1 MPASATAASKPAP
14 SAPRAAFA
22 GGKPAK
28 AAPAPQPAA
37 AKTTAPAKP
46 SALPAFARPS
56 SATAPPAGALHTAN
70 ITTTVKLA
78 PPASSIHRAPHQSA
92 TSKPPPRLAPLAS
105 SNVPGAT
112 AGNPLAPHVREAIE
126 NTLHVDLGSV
136 RLHSDA
142 VAQDKAQSLSA
153 RAFTFAN
160 HIFLGK
166 GEHPADLALISHEA
180 AHVVQQQSG
189 AHVQAWSS
197 NRSDRY
203 EREADQAA
211 SAVSRNQTFAVRERV
226 DSPRVQRLGISD
238 ALDYFADKAYNI
250 PGFRMFT
257 IVLGVNP
264 INMEHVDRSAAN
276 VLRAVVEF
284 IPGGHLITQ
293 ALDKY
298 SVFDKVGDWVQ
309 KQLDTLAMTGSA
321 IKDALMDFLHSLSWR
336 DIFHLGR
343 VWDRAKRIFT
353 DPIDRI
359 KDFVVGFVEG
369 IWKFVRDAILKPI
382 AALASKTAGWDLLCA
397 VLGRNP
403 ITGEAVPQTAEN
415 LIGGFMKLIHEEEV
429 WNNIQKAKAIPRA
442 FAWFKGVLSGL
453 LGFVTQIPG
462 LFIKALKSLS
472 WTDVIDLPAGFI
484 KVAGVFGKF
493 LVNFISWAGQK
504 VWDLLQIIFEVVA
517 PAVMPYLKKLGAAF
531 RAVLK
536 NPIHF
541 MRNLIA
547 AGKLGFEQFVAK
559 IGAHLKAA
567 FIEWLTGSLPG
578 VYIPKAL
585 DLHEILKFVLSVLG
599 LTWQNIRAKLVKLVG
614 EPTVKAMET
623 GFDIVV
629 TLVKEGPA
637 AAWEK
642 IKDELSNLKEMVM
655 QAVMN
660 FVIETIVKKA
670 VAKIVSL
677 FVPGGAFIQA
687 IISIYDTVMVFVHK
701 LAKIIQVVKSFLD
714 SFMLIANGAIGVAA
728 NKVESTLAG
737 LLVLAINFLAGFLG
751 LGKIAD
757 KVMDVIN
764 TRIRDPIDKALD
776 SFVKWVA
783 TMAKKLWKGAKQ
795 AAGKVLDWLKVRVGV
810 KADEESHELFF
821 SSAAAGPDVMIA
833 SEPMPLEAF
842 LDAKNAEAGK
852 EQKQT
857 ISAIRKQLQSVK
869 KLIAAGR
876 PGTEDEKLQKRIED
890 EMNALGPMLVSLLS
904 EGSIGTEVN
913 PAPLDYEKRRSA
925 SYPVF
930 YLATGTMK
938 NLDQDAMKQKYP
950 GNPPK
955 NGIWRYF
962 PNSKQDSPGG
972 EEKFG
977 LDESSQVE
985 VGRKIEFDEKGKRGG
1000 GVPAFRNLVVKYG
1013 FRPSDYGFDIDHVL
1027 ELQIGG
1033 EDKPGNLWPLPS
1045 GENRSSG
1052 SIIKNAEIKNAEI
1065 TKTGLKFAQGKSATV
1080 ADAFAA
1086 MKKKG
1091 KALWLI
1097 VTKTHQR

>member
-1 MPASATAASKPAP
+1 MPASATAAPKTAAA
-14 SAPRAAFA
+14 APRATLA
-22 GGKPAK
+22 GGRPAK
-28 AAPAPQPAA
+28 AAPTPQPAT
-37 AKTTAPAKP
+37 AKTAAPARP

-56 SATAPPAGALHTAN
+56 SPAASPAGTIHATN
-70 ITTTVKLA
+70 IATTVKLA
-78 PPASSIHRAPHQSA
+78 PPAASTPHHSAAP
-92 TSKPPPRLAPLAS
+92 KPRPKLAPLAPAEI
-105 SNVPGAT
+105 PGAT
-112 AGNPLAPHVREAIE
+112 PGHPLAPHVREAIE
-126 NTLHVDLGSV
+126 NTLQVDLGSV

-142 VAQDKAQSLSA
+142 AAQDKAQSLSA

-166 GEHPADLALISHEA
+166 GEHPTDLALLSHEA
-180 AHVVQQQSG
+180 AHVVQQQAG
-189 AHVQAWSS
+189 ARVQAWSS
-197 NRSDRY
+197 DRSDSY

-211 SAVSRNQTFAVRERV
+211 SAVASNQSFAVRERV

-298 SVFDKVGDWVQ
+298 NVFDKVGDWVQ

-336 DIFHLGR
+336 DIFHLGS

-353 DPIDRI
+353 DPIHRI

-415 LIGGFMKLIHEEEV
+415 LIGGFMKLIHEEEI
-429 WNNIQKAKAIPRA
+429 WNNLQKAKAVPRA

-462 LFIKALKSLS
+462 LFITALKSLS

-531 RAVLK
+531 RSVLK
-536 NPIHF
+536 HPLHF
-541 MRNLIA
+541 MHNLIA

-614 EPTVKAMET
+614 ETTVKAMET

-637 AAWEK
+637 VAWEK
-642 IKDELSNLKEMVM
+642 IKDELSNLKDMVM

-714 SFMLIANGAIGVAA
+714 SFMLIANGAIAVAA

-764 TRIRDPIDKALD
+764 TKIRDPIDKALD

-795 AAGKVLDWLKVRVGV
+795 VAGKVLDWLKMRVSV
-810 KADEESHELFF
+810 KADEESHQLFF

-833 SEPMPLEAF
+833 SEPMALEAF
-842 LDAKNAEAGK
+842 LDNKNVEAGK
-852 EQKQT
+852 EQKQM
-857 ISAIRKQLQSVK
+857 IAAIRKQLQSVK
-869 KLIAAGR
+869 KLIASGK
-876 PGTEDEKLQKRIED
+876 PGTEDEKLQKEIED
-890 EMNALGPMLVSLLS
+890 QMNALGPMLASLLS
-904 EGSIGTEVN
+904 EGSIGTEAN

-938 NLDQDAMKQKYP
+938 KLDQDAMKQKYP

-955 NGIWRYF
+955 NGIWRYL
-962 PNSKQDSPGG
+962 PNSKQPSPGG
-972 EEKFG
+972 EKEFG
-977 LDESSQVE
+977 LDEASQVE
-985 VGRKIEFDEKGKRGG
+985 VGKKIEFDEKGKRGG

-1013 FRPSDYGFDIDHVL
+1013 FTPSDNGFDIDHVL

-1033 EDKPGNLWPLPS
+1033 EDKMGNLWPLPS

-1052 SIIKNAEIKNAEI
+1052 SLIKHAEIKNAQV
-1065 TKTGLKFAQGKSATV
+1065 TNAGLKFAQGKSATV

-1097 VTKTHQR
+1097 ITKTHQR

>member
-1 MPASATAASKPAP
+1 MP
-14 SAPRAAFA
+14 
-22 GGKPAK
+22 
-28 AAPAPQPAA
+28 
-37 AKTTAPAKP
+37 
-46 SALPAFARPS
+46 
-56 SATAPPAGALHTAN
+56 H
-70 ITTTVKLA
+70 I
-78 PPASSIHRAPHQSA
+78 
-92 TSKPPPRLAPLAS
+92 
-105 SNVPGAT
+105 
-112 AGNPLAPHVREAIE
+112 REAVE
-126 NTLHVDLGSV
+126 NTLLVDLGSV

-142 VAQDKAQSLSA
+142 AAQNKAQSLSA
-153 RAFTFAN
+153 RAFTFGN

-166 GEHPADLALISHEA
+166 GEHPTDLALISHEA

-189 AHVQAWSS
+189 SQIQTWSA
-197 NRSDRY
+197 NHSDRY

-211 SAVSRNQTFAVRERV
+211 AAVARHEGFAVRERV
-226 DSPRVQRLGISD
+226 DSPCVQRLGISD

-264 INMEHVDRSAAN
+264 INMEHVDRSPAN

-298 SVFDKVGDWVQ
+298 NVFDKVGDWVQ

-336 DIFHLGR
+336 DIFHLGS

-353 DPIDRI
+353 DPIHRI

-382 AALASKTAGWDLLCA
+382 AALASTTAGWDLLCA

-403 ITGEAVPQTAEN
+403 ITGETVPGTAET

-429 WNNIQKAKAIPRA
+429 WNNLQKAKAVPRA
-442 FAWFKGVLSGL
+442 WAWFQGVLTGL
-453 LGFVTQIPG
+453 LGFVTQIPD
-462 LFIKALKSLS
+462 LFIKALKSLT

-536 NPIHF
+536 HPLHF
-541 MRNLIA
+541 MHNLIA

-585 DLHEILKFVLSVLG
+585 DLHEIIKFVLSVLG
-599 LTWQNIRAKLVKLVG
+599 MTWQNIRAKLVKLLG

-642 IKDELSNLKEMVM
+642 IKDELSNLKDMVM

-670 VAKIVSL
+670 VTKIVSL

-714 SFMLIANGAIGVAA
+714 SFMLIANGAIAVAA
-728 NKVESTLAG
+728 NKVENTLAG

-764 TRIRDPIDKALD
+764 TKVRDPIDKALD

-783 TMAKKLWKGAKQ
+783 TTAKKLWAGAKSV
-795 AAGKVLDWLKVRVGV
+795 AKKAVAGL
-810 KADEESHELFF
+810 
-821 SSAAAGPDVMIA
+821 AG
-833 SEPMPLEAF
+833 L
-842 LDAKNAEAGK
+842 LG
-852 EQKQT
+852 
-857 ISAIRKQLQSVK
+857 IRKEVHLASGETHTLSFVERGPRMVLMAASTPTEFRQFINGIGAPGFMQSEKSVAVLMVDRIDALEDDTRSTNADHNEQIVGLLESIGEITTNIMNK
-869 KLIAAGR
+869 AYRHDVRTVPPTFAGLRDGFGRGMRVMLATNDIR
-876 PGTEDEKLQKRIED
+876 PGTDPSAVNNLWNDLNLRQS
-890 EMNALGPMLVSLLS
+890 G
-904 EGSIGTEVN
+904 EGSYYVRGHLLNENLGGSGSAWENLT
-913 PAPLDYEKRRSA
+913 PLSRS
-925 SYPVF
+925 
-930 YLATGTMK
+930 
-938 NLDQDAMKQKYP
+938 
-950 GNPPK
+950 GN
-955 NGIWRYF
+955 
-962 PNSKQDSPGG
+962 SQH
-972 EEKFG
+972 
-977 LDESSQVE
+977 ESRAE
-985 VGRKIEFDEKGKRGG
+985 
-1000 GVPAFRNLVVKYG
+1000 
-1013 FRPSDYGFDIDHVL
+1013 
-1027 ELQIGG
+1027 
-1033 EDKPGNLWPLPS
+1033 
-1045 GENRSSG
+1045 
-1052 SIIKNAEIKNAEI
+1052 SIIKPKPGEIPRYFLYVVTPSYGRTTNSALIAQINSPANADPLAIKAAKTRIVRAEASVPTNMTCSI
-1065 TKTGLKFAQGKSATV
+1065 TELDEGG
-1080 ADAFAA
+1080 
-1086 MKKKG
+1086 KKKSG
-1091 KALWLI
+1091 AVDATYTIENVIDQSGPASYK
-1097 VTKTHQR
+1097 V

>member
-1 MPASATAASKPAP
+1 MP
-14 SAPRAAFA
+14 
-22 GGKPAK
+22 
-28 AAPAPQPAA
+28 
-37 AKTTAPAKP
+37 
-46 SALPAFARPS
+46 
-56 SATAPPAGALHTAN
+56 H
-70 ITTTVKLA
+70 I
-78 PPASSIHRAPHQSA
+78 
-92 TSKPPPRLAPLAS
+92 
-105 SNVPGAT
+105 
-112 AGNPLAPHVREAIE
+112 REAIE
-126 NTLHVDLGSV
+126 NTLQVDLGSV

-142 VAQDKAQSLSA
+142 AAQDKAHSLSA

-166 GEHPADLALISHEA
+166 GEHPTDLPLISHEA
-180 AHVVQQQSG
+180 AHVVQQQAG
-189 AHVQAWSS
+189 AHVQAWSA

-211 SAVSRNQTFAVRERV
+211 AAVSRNQSFAVRERV
-226 DSPRVQRLGISD
+226 ASPCVQRLGISD

-429 WNNIQKAKAIPRA
+429 WNNLQKAKAVPRA

-462 LFIKALKSLS
+462 LFIKALKSLT
-472 WTDVIDLPAGFI
+472 WTDVIDLPAGFL

-493 LVNFISWAGQK
+493 LVSFISWAGQK

-517 PAVMPYLKKLGAAF
+517 PAVMPYLKRLGAAF
-531 RAVLK
+531 RSVLK
-536 NPIHF
+536 HPLHF
-541 MRNLIA
+541 MHNLIA

-614 EPTVKAMET
+614 ETTVKAMET

-642 IKDELSNLKEMVM
+642 IKDELSNLKDMLM

-764 TRIRDPIDKALD
+764 TKVRDPIDKALD

-783 TMAKKLWKGAKQ
+783 TMAKKLWTGAKSV
-795 AAGKVLDWLKVRVGV
+795 AKKAVAGL
-810 KADEESHELFF
+810 
-821 SSAAAGPDVMIA
+821 AG
-833 SEPMPLEAF
+833 L
-842 LDAKNAEAGK
+842 LG
-852 EQKQT
+852 
-857 ISAIRKQLQSVK
+857 IRKEVHLASGETHTLSFVERGPRMVLMAASTPTEFRQFINGIGAPGFMQSEKSVAVLMVDRIDALEDDTRSTNADHNEQIVGLLESIGEMTTNIMNK
-869 KLIAAGR
+869 AFRHDVRTIPPTFAGLRDGFGRGMRVMLATNDIR
-876 PGTEDEKLQKRIED
+876 PGTDPSAVNNLWNDLNLRQSGEGSYYVRGHLLNEKL
-890 EMNALGPMLVSLLS
+890 
-904 EGSIGTEVN
+904 
-913 PAPLDYEKRRSA
+913 
-925 SYPVF
+925 
-930 YLATGTMK
+930 
-938 NLDQDAMKQKYP
+938 
-950 GNPPK
+950 
-955 NGIWRYF
+955 
-962 PNSKQDSPGG
+962 GG
-972 EEKFG
+972 
-977 LDESSQVE
+977 
-985 VGRKIEFDEKGKRGG
+985 
-1000 GVPAFRNLVVKYG
+1000 
-1013 FRPSDYGFDIDHVL
+1013 
-1027 ELQIGG
+1027 
-1033 EDKPGNLWPLPS
+1033 
-1045 GENRSSG
+1045 SG
-1052 SIIKNAEIKNAEI
+1052 SIWENLTPLSRSGNSQHESRAESIIKPKPGEIPRYFLYVVTPTYGRTTNTALIAQINSPANADPPTIKAAKTRIVRAEASVPTNMTCSI
-1065 TKTGLKFAQGKSATV
+1065 TELDEGG
-1080 ADAFAA
+1080 
-1086 MKKKG
+1086 KKKSG
-1091 KALWLI
+1091 AVDATYTIENVIDQSGPAGYK
-1097 VTKTHQR
+1097 V